1 MKMKMKA
8 FERKRGSLNF
18 PLGWEHPIHSAVVLL
33 LAGAGSCRF
42 GEMRCCLVV
51 ISLMYLSR

>member
-1 MKMKMKA
+1 MKMKT

-51 ISLMYLSR
+51 ISLIYLSR